1 MILNTCFNF
10 KILCPKCLN
19 VLNDKVPYSVSPT
32 CVSTSI
38 FQFFPFVYSKMVIL
52 CLNIYIY
59 ILPSFLP
66 SISLFLNPLPGLSFQ
81 SLYKIPS
88 NANCSKKL
96 FLNTLPTVLSLLL
109 INHLMHKLVLA
120 SLRPCLLYF
129 IQYMMCSSCAVT
141 PYLPHLDSELPEG
154 SGFCSLFLQSCFGC
168 NGSNNICLI
177 K

>member
-19 VLNDKVPYSVSPT
+19 VLNDKVPYSVAPT
-32 CVSTSI
+32 CISMSI
-38 FQFFPFVYSKMVIL
+38 FQFSPFVYSKMVIL
-52 CLNIYIY
+52 RLNIY
-59 ILPSFLP
+59 FLP

-109 INHLMHKLVLA
+109 IITLYINL
-120 SLRPCLLYF
+120 CLLLVGHVYHILF
-129 IQYMMCSSCAVT
+129 GIWCALLV
-141 PYLPHLDSELPEG
+141 PLL
-154 SGFCSLFLQSCFGC
+154 
-168 NGSNNICLI
+168 LI
-177 K
+177 SPI

>member
-19 VLNDKVPYSVSPT
+19 VLNDKVPYSVAPT
-32 CVSTSI
+32 CISTSI
-38 FQFFPFVYSKMVIL
+38 FQFSPFVYSKMVIL
-52 CLNIYIY
+52 RLNIY
-59 ILPSFLP
+59 FLP

-109 INHLMHKLVLA
+109 ESFLPTLRYKVDTILHKTE
-120 SLRPCLLYF
+120 SLLSCSAGLL
-129 IQYMMCSSCAVT
+129 I
-141 PYLPHLDSELPEG
+141 
-154 SGFCSLFLQSCFGC
+154 
-168 NGSNNICLI
+168 
-177 K
+177 

>member
-1 MILNTCFNF
+1 M
-10 KILCPKCLN
+10 PK
-19 VLNDKVPYSVSPT
+19 Y
-32 CVSTSI
+32 
-38 FQFFPFVYSKMVIL
+38 
-52 CLNIYIY
+52 IYIY
-59 ILPSFLP
+59 TLPSFLP

-129 IQYMMCSSCAVT
+129 IQYMMPFLCRYSLS
-141 PYLPHLDSELPEG
+141 PHLDSELPEVVAFVVC
-154 SGFCSLFLQSCFGC
+154 FCRVALDVMDPIIFA
-168 NGSNNICLI
+168 
-177 K
+177 